1 MSKNDDLM
9 DLDELFTSLDEG
21 EDTGGDTMV
30 IEEEATVVETQDKNE
45 ITDDIPGQ
53 LAVDIY
59 ETTDHLV
66 VKART
71 AGAKKSDLRLNIKEG
86 VLEIHGV
93 LPAENENTVVKWH
106 SQECYWGEFSR
117 TIVLPVPVQEKEAA
131 AELRDGVLTVSFV
144 KVKAEEPITIEVS

>member
-21 EDTGGDTMV
+21 EDTGGETMIV
-30 IEEEATVVETQDKNE
+30 EEETVVTGVSDENE

-59 ETTDHLV
+59 ETANHLV

-71 AGAKKSDLRLNIKEG
+71 AGAKKSDLKLNIKEG

-93 LPAENENTVVKWH
+93 LPAENESEIARWH

-131 AELRDGVLTVSFV
+131 AELRDGVLTIAFV

>member
-9 DLDELFTSLDEG
+9 DLDDLFTSLDEG
-21 EDTGGDTMV
+21 EDAG
-30 IEEEATVVETQDKNE
+30 EETTIITEETVVTEVPDENE

-59 ETTDHLV
+59 ETSDHLV
-66 VKART
+66 IKART
-71 AGAKKSDLRLNIKEG
+71 AGAKKSDLKLNIREG
-86 VLEIHGV
+86 LLEIHGL
-93 LPAENENTVVKWH
+93 LPAENESEIVRWH

-131 AELRDGVLTVSFV
+131 AELRDGVLTISFV